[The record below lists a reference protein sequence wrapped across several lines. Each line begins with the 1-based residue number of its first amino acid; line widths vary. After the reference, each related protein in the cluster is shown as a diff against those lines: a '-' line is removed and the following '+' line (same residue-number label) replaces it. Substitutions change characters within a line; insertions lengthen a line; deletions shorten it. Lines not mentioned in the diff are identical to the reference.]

1 MTSRTRSIAMLAANP
16 AFAAIL
22 GRSLEQEGGH
32 QVASFA
38 GIEALTTFLRI
49 SPVDLVV
56 LDTDLPGAP
65 AIDIARGL
73 RTHLRLAS
81 TEFSIVALTR
91 TPEPFHKPLLAAGID
106 AVLVKPV
113 VPVDL
118 IACVDSLFAPRRA
131 VAMAQQASARPLVH
145 AAAPARIGNVIPL
158 FGEGR
163 APRA

>member
-22 GRSLEQEGGH
+22 GRSLEEEGGH
-32 QVASFA
+32 QVASFT

-56 LDTDLPGAP
+56 LDTDMPGAP
-65 AIDIARGL
+65 AIDIAKGL
-73 RTHLRLAS
+73 RSHARLAS
-81 TEFSIVALTR
+81 TEFAIIALTH

-113 VPVDL
+113 VTGRPYRLRRQPV
-118 IACVDSLFAPRRA
+118 R
-131 VAMAQQASARPLVH
+131 
-145 AAAPARIGNVIPL
+145 AAPCRGDGPGGGPAADPGAGTSSRHQRHPAV
-158 FGEGR
+158 R
-163 APRA
+163 